1 MYLCIYRVEVELYAV
16 WRLSAPRRRWQWRLW
31 VQRIRVSVSAAADML
46 FCIPSK
52 PKRILFRCIYV
63 FVGTMQLYKYHQ
75 SIYSDLIGWATVW
88 RNNGCGQKRP
98 NGNTLNFIHLVLRTQ
113 YFLYFFFL
121 SVYMAYAKHYKKAY
135 SNIITITD
143 NAVPTQCS
151 LVFVKLE
158 LLGLL
163 SYPGRSCL
171 SRNICCR
178 RASILFMPQP

>member
-1 MYLCIYRVEVELYAV
+1 MAKGKVAKWINDMYLCIYRVEVELYAV

-88 RNNGCGQKRP
+88 RNNGCGQKQP

-113 YFLYFFFL
+113 YFLYFFPFRL
-121 SVYMAYAKHYKKAY
+121 YGMRE
-135 SNIITITD
+135 TL
-143 NAVPTQCS
+143 Q
-151 LVFVKLE
+151 E
-158 LLGLL
+158 GLL
-163 SYPGRSCL
+163 EYYYYHRQ
-171 SRNICCR
+171 CCTDTMFAR
-178 RASILFMPQP
+178 LR